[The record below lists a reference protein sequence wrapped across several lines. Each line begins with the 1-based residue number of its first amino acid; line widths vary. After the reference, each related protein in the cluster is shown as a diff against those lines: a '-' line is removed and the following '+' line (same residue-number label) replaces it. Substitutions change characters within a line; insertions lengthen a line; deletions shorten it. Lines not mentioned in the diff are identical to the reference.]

1 MKDFSLITLTV
12 AATLTAQASLADT
25 LKIKVDGMVCGFC
38 ASSIEKKMR
47 SNNAT
52 ADVYVNLEN
61 KIVAVSEKAGLKL
74 DDATLKAQIADAGY
88 EVKVIERVTA
98 SIADVRA
105 QNKAKKT

>member
-1 MKDFSLITLTV
+1 MKNFSLITLSV
-12 AATLTAQASLADT
+12 AAALGAQASFADT

-47 SNNAT
+47 ANKAT

-61 KIVAVSEKAGLKL
+61 KIVAVSEKTGQKL

-88 EVKVIERVTA
+88 EVKVIERVSAT
-98 SIADVRA
+98 IADVRA